1 MALEPVHHVINPVR
15 EIWFWIILALF
26 AGSVL
31 AVGLGYSHPSD
42 TTFWIILMAL
52 ILAFVGYLG
61 YCTMGTWEGIII
73 NERNLMSLSRMQITA
88 WTILIVSALMVMVAV
103 RVAANVP
110 DALNIEINQ
119 EIWAVLG
126 LSAFAAVGTP
136 MINNAKSIKEPAPDT
151 KDPSNTP
158 VTRAA
163 TLLNENAADIEEHR
177 HGVLYA
183 NNTPDEARFT
193 DIFEGDE
200 LANTMYIDITKVQMF
215 WLSLIALAGYAFLL
229 LNLFLTATPDTL
241 TKFPAFSD
249 GYLAILAVSHATYLG
264 GKTITQTKSTGS

>member
-1 MALEPVHHVINPVR
+1 MTLERVHHDINPIQ

-26 AGSVL
+26 LGSVL

-42 TTFWIILMAL
+42 PLFWIILMAL
-52 ILAFVGYLG
+52 ILAFVMYLG

-73 NERNLMSLSRMQITA
+73 NERNLMSLSRMQIIA
-88 WTILIVSALMVMVAV
+88 WTILIVSALMVMVVV

-119 EIWAVLG
+119 NIWAVLG
-126 LSAFAAVGTP
+126 LSAFAAVGAP
-136 MINNAKSIKEPAPDT
+136 MINNAKSIKEPAPDA
-151 KDPSNTP
+151 KDPAVTP

-163 TLLNENAADIEEHR
+163 SLLDEKAADIEEHR
-177 HGVLYA
+177 KGLLYA
-183 NNTPDEARFT
+183 NNTPDDARFT

-200 LANTMYIDITKVQMF
+200 LANTMYLDITKVQMF
-215 WLSLIALAGYAFLL
+215 WLSLIAIAGYAFLL
-229 LNLFLTATPDTL
+229 LNLFLTATPDAL
-241 TKFPAFSD
+241 TKFPAFSE